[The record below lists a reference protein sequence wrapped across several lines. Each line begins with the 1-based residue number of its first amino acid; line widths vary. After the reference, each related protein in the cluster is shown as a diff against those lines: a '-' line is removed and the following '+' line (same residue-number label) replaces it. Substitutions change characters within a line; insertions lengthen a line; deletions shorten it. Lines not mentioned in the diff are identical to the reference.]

1 MSIKVDFESM
11 KKLPDPRISIV
22 KKIYIN
28 GKKELCVN
36 NALKKCLKE
45 EYSDFFVDLRCSDD
59 YRILAFKKTDNN
71 QYRLPVT
78 YAKNVML
85 ADSLISQGYNLP
97 AEYIFSRQEDGLWV
111 GILQEVAPLE
121 EAVLAV
127 KKIGGKRRAV
137 NEKKAN
143 VSV

>member
-1 MSIKVDFESM
+1 M
-11 KKLPDPRISIV
+11 
-22 KKIYIN
+22 
-28 GKKELCVN
+28 
-36 NALKKCLKE
+36 
-45 EYSDFFVDLRCSDD
+45 RCSDD
-59 YRILAFKKTDNN
+59 YRTLAFKKTDNN

-85 ADSLISQGYNLP
+85 ADSLISKGYNLP
-97 AEYIFSRQEDGLWV
+97 AEYIFNRQEDGLWV

-121 EAVLAV
+121 ESVLAV

>member
-1 MSIKVDFESM
+1 MNIKVDFESM

-22 KKIYIN
+22 NKIYIN
-28 GKKELCVN
+28 AKKELRVN
-36 NALKKCLKE
+36 NALKKSLKE
-45 EYSDFFVDLRCSDD
+45 EYSDFFVDLRYSDD
-59 YRILAFKKTDNN
+59 YRILAFKKTDDN

-85 ADSLISQGYNLP
+85 ADALISQGYNLP
-97 AEYIFSRQEDGLWV
+97 AEYVLDRQEDGLWV

-121 EAVLAV
+121 ETVTAV
-127 KKIGGKRRAV
+127 KKTGGKKRGV

-143 VSV
+143 VTV